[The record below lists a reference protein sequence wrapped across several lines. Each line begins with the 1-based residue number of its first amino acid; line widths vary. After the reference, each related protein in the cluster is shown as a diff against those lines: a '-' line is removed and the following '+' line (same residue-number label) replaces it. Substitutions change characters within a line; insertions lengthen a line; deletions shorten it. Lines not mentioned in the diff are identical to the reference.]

1 MGESVSEPW
10 RRESAP
16 YPAPRVL
23 DAYGPSGILSRTTR
37 RPLKVPVG
45 RMSDRIRSET
55 ETTGGLAM
63 RRLEQADA
71 EYPAPLREIPD
82 APEVLHVRGGLVRED
97 ALAVA
102 VVGSRRATPY
112 GLGIAEEIGAALAS
126 RGVTVVSGL
135 ARGIDSAAHAGALRA
150 GGRTIAVLGCGV
162 DVIYPPENRRLA
174 EDIERRGALV
184 SQFAP
189 GTPPLAHHF
198 PIRNRVIAG
207 LALGVVVVEA
217 TEQSGALITARLA
230 AELGR
235 EVMAVPGRVTSAQ
248 SRGAHALL
256 KDGAVL
262 VEDGEDV
269 IDALPTRWRACV
281 KPTDRREHGTAPRRD
296 HLTPGQHAARN
307 IEAHDQG
314 QDHDRR
320 RLLDAVGEEPVTID
334 DVIEKSGLGSA
345 RAAGLL
351 LELEL
356 QGRIRQ
362 IEGKRFVQVRSG

>member
-1 MGESVSEPW
+1 
-10 RRESAP
+10 
-16 YPAPRVL
+16 
-23 DAYGPSGILSRTTR
+23 
-37 RPLKVPVG
+37 
-45 RMSDRIRSET
+45 MSDRIRSET
-55 ETTGGLAM
+55 ETTGGLAT
-63 RRLEQADA
+63 RRLEREDA

-112 GLGIAEEIGAALAS
+112 GLGVAEDIGAALAS

-135 ARGIDSAAHAGALRA
+135 ARGIDSAAHSGALRA

-189 GTPPLAHHF
+189 GTPPLAYHF

-235 EVMAVPGRVTSAQ
+235 EVMAVPGRVTSPQ
-248 SRGAHALL
+248 SRGTHALL
-256 KDGAVL
+256 KDGAAL
-262 VEDGEDV
+262 VEDWEDV
-269 IDALPTRWRACV
+269 IDALPTCWRACV
-281 KPTDRREHGTAPRRD
+281 KILAPHTAHSRD
-296 HLTPGQHAARN
+296 HLAHGQHADRHV
-307 IEAHDQG
+307 EAQEGQDAQDHV
-314 QDHDRR
+314 QDHDRQ
-320 RLLDAVGEEPVTID
+320 RLLDAVGEDPITID
-334 DVIEKSGLGSA
+334 DVIEKSGLGSG
-345 RAAGLL
+345 RAAALL

-356 QGRIRQ
+356 EGRIRQ
-362 IEGKRFVQVRSG
+362 IEGKRFVQVGRG